1 MTDSRPQDTNGGHGV
16 DAGGQWLPPPGDP
29 AGVLGKQPLV
39 ALRAPAV
46 RRLLALRARGG
57 LTRQHV
63 RLAGECLG
71 ASERT
76 VWRWLAEASQSPA
89 AAAHP
94 GARRTGRFE
103 ITAEIRVLLAYWH
116 GNASA
121 VHRQLME
128 RAAAEG
134 GGVRAQASG
143 AAVSVPPDMVAV
155 PGGAALP
162 QVPLLDPVPSLS
174 TFLRALRRDLTAGER
189 AGLAIGPESARAHD
203 VFGKLPASWRN
214 YAWETDHVQ
223 APLLVGADGDLV
235 RPWITWFIDTATKVI
250 TGTAVTPGHPSRAS
264 VLAAL
269 RAAVVRDEPYGPA
282 GGVPELVRVDRGKD
296 FLSAAV
302 ITALGAMGVT
312 VKDLPA
318 YSPHLKG
325 TVENLNRAADRML
338 FAALPGYTAGPTGPR
353 SGRRG
358 RAAGSEEAAS
368 ALSFQD
374 FTAEVLEWTNWWN
387 TAHRPKTLSGRTPL
401 EAWQA
406 DPTPVTDIPAA
417 DLWAFTLE
425 DDGRPRKLTSHGVSW
440 RGRTYI
446 AAWMTGQAGRQ
457 VRVRYM
463 PHHDHEIEVCDA
475 RGRHL
480 GPAHL
485 ADAATPEQLQA
496 LREARAERA
505 RRLRA
510 DAKAAERL
518 RRQRFAPTT
527 SAEPAQRL
535 GAVTAAQADR
545 ELAAADYTDAARLAL
560 PDLIPPAPPPAHWR
574 TPPALAAGTAPPPP
588 ASAPADPSA
597 DVPPEPVSHP
607 AGDA

>member
-1 MTDSRPQDTNGGHGV
+1 M
-16 DAGGQWLPPPGDP
+16 
-29 AGVLGKQPLV
+29 
-39 ALRAPAV
+39 
-46 RRLLALRARGG
+46 
-57 LTRQHV
+57 
-63 RLAGECLG
+63 
-71 ASERT
+71 
-76 VWRWLAEASQSPA
+76 AEATQSPA

-94 GARRTGRFE
+94 GARHTDRFE

-121 VHRQLME
+121 VHRQLVA
-128 RAAAEG
+128 RAAAVPA
-134 GGVRAQASG
+134 GVGAQASG
-143 AAVSVPPDMVAV
+143 ATEQPDPVVV
-155 PGGAALP
+155 PGGAAMS

-189 AGLAIGPESARAHD
+189 AGLALGPEAARAHD
-203 VFGKLPASWRN
+203 VFGKRPAFWRN
-214 YAWETDHVQ
+214 HAWETDHVQ
-223 APLLVGADGDLV
+223 APLLVDADGDLV

-269 RAAVVRDEPYGPA
+269 RAAVVREEPYGPA

-302 ITALGAMGVT
+302 TTALGAMGVT

-338 FAALPGYTAGPTGPR
+338 FAALPGYTASSSARPR
-353 SGRRG
+353 PGRRG
-358 RAAGSEEAAS
+358 RTAGFKGPAP

-374 FTAEVLEWTNWWN
+374 FTTEVLAWTNWWN
-387 TAHRPKTLSGRTPL
+387 TAHHPKALSGRTPL

-425 DDGRPRKLTSHGVSW
+425 DDGQPRKLTSHGVQW
-440 RGRTYI
+440 RGRTYT

-463 PHHDHEIEVCDA
+463 PHHDHEIEVCDS

-496 LREARAERA
+496 LREARTERA

-545 ELAAADYTDAARLAL
+545 ELDSADYTDIARLAL

-574 TPPALAAGTAPPPP
+574 T
-588 ASAPADPSA
+588 
-597 DVPPEPVSHP
+597 
-607 AGDA
+607 

>member
-1 MTDSRPQDTNGGHGV
+1 MTDSGPQDTNGGHGV

-29 AGVLGKQPLV
+29 AGVLGKQSLV

-57 LTRQHV
+57 LSRQHV

-76 VWRWLAEASQSPA
+76 AWRWLAEASQSPA

-94 GARRTGRFE
+94 GAHHTSRFE

-128 RAAAEG
+128 RAAAEAG
-134 GGVRAQASG
+134 GPRAQTSG
-143 AAVSVPPDMVAV
+143 AAMSVPPDLVAV
-155 PGGAALP
+155 PGGAALS

-189 AGLAIGPESARAHD
+189 AGLAIGPEAARAHD
-203 VFGKLPASWRN
+203 VFGKRPLSWRN
-214 YAWETDHVQ
+214 HAWETDHVQ
-223 APLLVGADGDLV
+223 APLLVDADGDLV

-250 TGTAVTPGHPSRAS
+250 TGTCVTPGHPSRAS
-264 VLAAL
+264 ALAAL
-269 RAAVVRDEPYGPA
+269 RAAVVRDEPCGPA

-302 ITALGAMGVT
+302 TTALGAMGVT

-325 TVENLNRAADRML
+325 TVESLNRAADRML
-338 FAALPGYTAGPTGPR
+338 FAALPGYTVGPTGPR
-353 SGRRG
+353 SERRG
-358 RAAGSEEAAS
+358 RTAGALS

-387 TAHRPKTLSGRTPL
+387 TAHGPKALSGHTPL

-440 RGRTYI
+440 RGRVYT
-446 AAWMTGQAGRQ
+446 AAWVTGQAGRQ

-505 RRLRA
+505 RRLRS

-527 SAEPAQRL
+527 TAEPAQRL
-535 GAVTAAQADR
+535 GAVTAAQAER
-545 ELAAADYTDAARLAL
+545 ELVAADYTDVARLAL
-560 PDLIPPAPPPAHWR
+560 PDLIPPAPPPAYWR
-574 TPPALAAGTAPPPP
+574 TPPALAAGTASPPP

-597 DVPPEPVSHP
+597 DVVPEPDPRP

>member
-1 MTDSRPQDTNGGHGV
+1 MEVEGTEGHGV
-16 DAGGQWLPPPGDP
+16 DGQPMAPPEDP
-29 AGVLGKQPLV
+29 AGVLGEVSLT

-46 RRLLALRARGG
+46 RRLLSLRIERR
-57 LTRQHV
+57 LSREHV

-71 ASERT
+71 VSERT
-76 VWRWLAEASQSPA
+76 VWRWLAEASQNPV

-94 GARRTGRFE
+94 GARHTGRFE
-103 ITAEIRVLLAYWH
+103 ITTEIRVLLAYWH

-128 RAAAEG
+128 RAEAEAG
-134 GGVRAQASG
+134 SMRAQASG
-143 AAVSVPPDMVAV
+143 TAQPVPLNLVAV
-155 PGGAALP
+155 PGGAALS

-189 AGLAIGPESARAHD
+189 AGLTIGPEAARAHD
-203 VFGKLPASWRN
+203 VFGKRPASWRN
-214 YAWETDHVQ
+214 YAWESDHVQ
-223 APLLVGADGDLV
+223 APLLVDADGDLV

-269 RAAVVRDEPYGPA
+269 RAAVVRDDPYGPA
-282 GGVPELVRVDRGKD
+282 GGVPEQVRVDRGKD

-302 ITALGAMGVT
+302 TTALGAMGVT

-325 TVENLNRAADRML
+325 TVESLNRAADRML
-338 FAALPGYTAGPTGPR
+338 FAALPGYTTGFTEPR
-353 SGRRG
+353 SNRRS
-358 RAAGSEEAAS
+358 RTNRTAEAAS
-368 ALSFQD
+368 VLSFQD

-387 TAHRPKTLSGRTPL
+387 TAHRPKVLSGRTPL

-406 DPTPVTDIPAA
+406 DPTSVTDIPAT

-475 RGRHL
+475 NGRHL

-485 ADAATPEQLQA
+485 ADAATPEQLKA

-560 PDLIPPAPPPAHWR
+560 PDLIPPAPPPPHWR

-588 ASAPADPSA
+588 ASTPADPSA
-597 DVPPEPVSHP
+597 DTPPVPGTHP
-607 AGDA
+607 AGDAR

>member
-1 MTDSRPQDTNGGHGV
+1 MD
-16 DAGGQWLPPPGDP
+16 GQSLPPPDDP
-29 AGVLGKQPLV
+29 AGVVGKEALT

-46 RRLLALRARGG
+46 RRLLALRAERR
-57 LTRQHV
+57 LSREHV

-71 ASERT
+71 VSERT
-76 VWRWLAEASQSPA
+76 VWRWLAEASRSPQA
-89 AAAHP
+89 ALRP
-94 GARRTGRFE
+94 GERNGDRFE
-103 ITAEIRVLLAYWH
+103 ITREIRVLLAYWH

-121 VHRQLME
+121 VHRELME
-128 RAAAEG
+128 RAAAEA
-134 GGVRAQASG
+134 GGVPAHTSG
-143 AAVSVPPDMVAV
+143 AAGPVPPGPLDAVAV
-155 PGGAALP
+155 PGGAALS

-189 AGLAIGPESARAHD
+189 AGLASGPEAARAYD
-203 VFGKLPASWRN
+203 VFGKRPASWRN
-214 YAWETDHVQ
+214 SAWETDHVQ
-223 APLLVGADGDLV
+223 APLLVDADGDLV

-269 RAAVVRDEPYGPA
+269 RAAVVRDDPYGPA
-282 GGVPELVRVDRGKD
+282 GGVPELVRMDRGKD

-302 ITALGAMGVT
+302 TTALGAMGVT

-338 FAALPGYTAGPTGPR
+338 FAALPGYTAAPTGPR
-353 SGRRG
+353 SERRG
-358 RAAGSEEAAS
+358 RTAGALS

-374 FTAEVLEWTNWWN
+374 FTTEVLAWTNWWN
-387 TAHRPKTLSGRTPL
+387 TAHRPKALSGRTPL
-401 EAWQA
+401 ETWQA

-440 RGRTYI
+440 RGRTYT

-463 PHHDHEIEVCDA
+463 PHHDHGIEVCDA

-510 DAKAAERL
+510 DTKAAERL

-535 GAVTAAQADR
+535 GAVTAAQAER
-545 ELAAADYTDAARLAL
+545 ELAAADYTDVARLAL
-560 PDLIPPAPPPAHWR
+560 PDLIPPAPPPAYWR
-574 TPPALAAGTAPPPP
+574 TPPALAAGTAPVPP

-597 DVPPEPVSHP
+597 DVEPEPDSRP
-607 AGDA
+607 AGDAL

>member
-1 MTDSRPQDTNGGHGV
+1 M
-16 DAGGQWLPPPGDP
+16 
-29 AGVLGKQPLV
+29 
-39 ALRAPAV
+39 

-57 LTRQHV
+57 LSRQHV

-71 ASERT
+71 VSERT

-94 GARRTGRFE
+94 GARHTGRFE

-128 RAAAEG
+128 RAAAEVG
-134 GGVRAQASG
+134 GPPAQTTGASM
-143 AAVSVPPDMVAV
+143 SVPPDLLAV
-155 PGGAALP
+155 PGGAALS

-189 AGLAIGPESARAHD
+189 AGLATGPEAARAHD
-203 VFGKLPASWRN
+203 VFGKRPPSWRN

-223 APLLVGADGDLV
+223 APLLVDTDGDLV

-282 GGVPELVRVDRGKD
+282 GGVPELVRMDRGRD
-296 FLSAAV
+296 FLSATV
-302 ITALGAMGVT
+302 TTALGAMGVT

-325 TVENLNRAADRML
+325 TVESLNRAADRML
-338 FAALPGYTAGPTGPR
+338 FAALPGYSAGPTGPR
-353 SGRRG
+353 RRG
-358 RAAGSEEAAS
+358 RSAGAVS

-387 TAHRPKTLSGRTPL
+387 TAHRPKSLSGRTPL
-401 EAWQA
+401 QAWQA
-406 DPTPVTDIPAA
+406 DPTPVTDISAA

-440 RGRTYI
+440 RGRTYV
-446 AAWMTGQAGRQ
+446 AAWMTGQAGRE

-496 LREARAERA
+496 LREARSERA
-505 RRLRA
+505 RRLRS

-535 GAVTAAQADR
+535 GAITAAQADH

-560 PDLIPPAPPPAHWR
+560 PDLIPPAPPPADWR
-574 TPPALAAGTAPPPP
+574 TPPALAAGAAPPPP
-588 ASAPADPSA
+588 ASTPAHPSA
-597 DVPPEPVSHP
+597 AVVPKPGSRP
-607 AGDA
+607 AGDAS

>member
-1 MTDSRPQDTNGGHGV
+1 MTDNGPQDTNGGHGV
-16 DAGGQWLPPPGDP
+16 DAGGQWPLPGDP
-29 AGVLGKQPLV
+29 AGVLGKQSLV

-57 LTRQHV
+57 LSRQHV

-94 GARRTGRFE
+94 GARHTSRFE

-128 RAAAEG
+128 RAAAEA

-143 AAVSVPPDMVAV
+143 AAVSVPPGLVAV
-155 PGGAALP
+155 PGGAALS

-189 AGLAIGPESARAHD
+189 AGLAVGPEAARAHD
-203 VFGKLPASWRN
+203 VFGKRPASWRN

-223 APLLVGADGDLV
+223 APLLVDADGDLV

-282 GGVPELVRVDRGKD
+282 GGVPELVRMDRGKD

-302 ITALGAMGVT
+302 TTALGAMGVT
-312 VKDLPA
+312 VKDLPP

-325 TVENLNRAADRML
+325 TVESLNRAADRML
-338 FAALPGYTAGPTGPR
+338 LAALPGYTAGPTGPR
-353 SGRRG
+353 SQRRG
-358 RAAGSEEAAS
+358 RTTGAVS

-387 TAHRPKTLSGRTPL
+387 TAHRPKALSGRTPL

-406 DPTPVTDIPAA
+406 DPTPVTDIAAA

-425 DDGRPRKLTSHGVSW
+425 DEGRPRKLTSHGVSW
-440 RGRTYI
+440 RGRTYT
-446 AAWMTGQAGRQ
+446 AAWMAGQAGRQ

-510 DAKAAERL
+510 DAKAAERV
-518 RRQRFAPTT
+518 RRQSFAPTT

-535 GAVTAAQADR
+535 GAVTAAQAER
-545 ELAAADYTDAARLAL
+545 ELAAADYTDVARLAL

-574 TPPALAAGTAPPPP
+574 TPPALA
-588 ASAPADPSA
+588 
-597 DVPPEPVSHP
+597 
-607 AGDA
+607 GDA

>member
-1 MTDSRPQDTNGGHGV
+1 MTDSRPQDINDGQGLDG
-16 DAGGQWLPPPGDP
+16 GGQRLPPPGDP
-29 AGVLGKQPLV
+29 ADVLGKQSLV

-94 GARRTGRFE
+94 GARHTGRFE

-128 RAAAEG
+128 RAAAEVG
-134 GGVRAQASG
+134 GPPAQTSG
-143 AAVSVPPDMVAV
+143 ASMSVPPDIVAV
-155 PGGAALP
+155 PGGAALS

-174 TFLRALRRDLTAGER
+174 TFLRALRRDLTAGEC
-189 AGLAIGPESARAHD
+189 AGLATGPEAARTHD
-203 VFGKLPASWRN
+203 VFGKRPASWRN

-223 APLLVGADGDLV
+223 APLLVDADGDLV

-282 GGVPELVRVDRGKD
+282 GGVPELVRMDRGRD
-296 FLSAAV
+296 FLSATV
-302 ITALGAMGVT
+302 TTALGAMGVT

-325 TVENLNRAADRML
+325 TVESLNRAADRML

-353 SGRRG
+353 SERRG
-358 RAAGSEEAAS
+358 RSAGAVP

-374 FTAEVLEWTNWWN
+374 FTAEVLAWTNWWN
-387 TAHRPKTLSGRTPL
+387 TEHRPKALSGRTPL
-401 EAWQA
+401 QAWQA
-406 DPTPVTDIPAA
+406 DPTPVTDIRAA

-425 DDGRPRKLTSHGVSW
+425 DDGRP
-440 RGRTYI
+440 
-446 AAWMTGQAGRQ
+446 
-457 VRVRYM
+457 
-463 PHHDHEIEVCDA
+463 
-475 RGRHL
+475 
-480 GPAHL
+480 
-485 ADAATPEQLQA
+485 
-496 LREARAERA
+496 
-505 RRLRA
+505 
-510 DAKAAERL
+510 
-518 RRQRFAPTT
+518 
-527 SAEPAQRL
+527 
-535 GAVTAAQADR
+535 
-545 ELAAADYTDAARLAL
+545 
-560 PDLIPPAPPPAHWR
+560 
-574 TPPALAAGTAPPPP
+574 
-588 ASAPADPSA
+588 
-597 DVPPEPVSHP
+597 
-607 AGDA
+607 